1 METLRRALL
10 GMMFLMISVLA
21 SAQTQEVSGNVTD
34 AKGEAAIGATV
45 TEKGTR
51 NATMTDVNGH
61 FVIKVKKGAELE
73 ISYIGFDPK
82 VVQARPNMVIQLSE
96 ANAML
101 DELVVIGYGTARKK
115 DLTGSVIQIRPDK
128 IANQNPST
136 VQDVL
141 RGTAGLNVGY
151 NADAKGG
158 GSLNIRGQRS
168 VFSDNNHNSPLL
180 ILDGMMF
187 YGELSE
193 INPDDIEQ
201 IDVLKDASSAAIY
214 GAKAAN
220 GVIIITT
227 KKGKTG
233 KPVVNVSA
241 NVGFV
246 QKSAYRDRFKA
257 AGSLQHRV
265 DWLEQNYYGIDSETG
280 EYGAYKSGAYKDR
293 PYYFTNPSNLPEG
306 VTLDQWRG
314 YTQNEEGESDKSI
327 WAKRLGFKDNVLAN
341 FLNDKITDW
350 EDLSMRTGLRQDYNA
365 SVSGASDRSSYYMSV
380 GYLRNEGV
388 FIDDDYK
395 AIRANLKVNSK
406 VTNWLELGANI
417 NFQDR
422 SDGNVDMDEDYQL
435 RNSLWADYKDADGN
449 LVQYPNGPEYAQ
461 RGYNFEYEK
470 QFLQLE
476 KGYTTLN
483 TIFNAKVNL
492 PFNITYSFNIAPRY
506 QFFYDRYFMS
516 ADLPGS
522 DPNKRGANREQAKRF
537 DWSLNNTLSWD
548 YTFAKAHHFT
558 VTLAQEAEERRYWQD
573 RIEARNILPTDALG
587 FHNTQNGDKSASSF
601 SSNDT
606 HSTADALLGRLQY
619 VYNDRYLLSA
629 SVRRDGYSAFGSSN
643 PYAWFPSVA
652 AGWTFTNE
660 KFWKWNFMDYGKVRA
675 SFGKNGNRSLDDPY
689 KALANLNSGGGKMM
703 GYILPS
709 GDLSLVR
716 YLIMGRMANPNLQWE
731 KTASWNFG
739 LDFSFLNQRIT
750 GNLDFYFMKTTN
762 MIMNQKLPGF
772 SGFGSITTNLGQ
784 VNNNGI
790 ELTLNTVNIKTKD
803 FEWDTQFSFAFND
816 NKIKHLYYQYEDV
829 TDAAGNVVGRKE
841 MDDVTNGWFINKS
854 IGEIWGYK
862 VIGIWQKDQ
871 AAEAAKYGQRP
882 GDPIVWNNPANDE
895 YNEDGTVKK
904 YVYNNDDKVFL
915 GKKNAPVRWS
925 MRNDFTI
932 FKDLTIGLSIYSL
945 MGHKSSET
953 MYLNFDDDGG
963 RTTYAMQNL
972 QKKEYWTLNNPTNK
986 YGRINAIGPTGAER
1000 PGRIYNRSF
1009 VRFDNLSVGYTL
1021 PRKWVGQVGLSRV
1034 KVYANVQNM
1043 FTIHSSDWVYG
1054 DPETGNMGN
1063 RIFNFG
1069 LNVTL

>member
-115 DLTGSVIQIRPDK
+115 DLTGSVVQIRPDK

-151 NADAKGG
+151 NTDAKGG

-233 KPVVNVSA
+233 KPVINVSA

-265 DWLEQNYYGIDSETG
+265 DWLEQNYYGIDPETG
-280 EYGAYKSGAYKDR
+280 EYGAYKSGVYKDY
-293 PYYFTNPSNLPEG
+293 PYYFTNPNNLPEG
-306 VTLDQWRG
+306 ITLDQWRG

-327 WAKRLGFKDNVLAN
+327 WAKRMGFKDNILAN

-395 AIRANLKVNSK
+395 AIRANLKVNTK

-449 LVQYPNGPEYAQ
+449 LVQ
-461 RGYNFEYEK
+461 
-470 QFLQLE
+470 
-476 KGYTTLN
+476 
-483 TIFNAKVNL
+483 
-492 PFNITYSFNIAPRY
+492 
-506 QFFYDRYFMS
+506 
-516 ADLPGS
+516 
-522 DPNKRGANREQAKRF
+522 
-537 DWSLNNTLSWD
+537 
-548 YTFAKAHHFT
+548 
-558 VTLAQEAEERRYWQD
+558 
-573 RIEARNILPTDALG
+573 
-587 FHNTQNGDKSASSF
+587 
-601 SSNDT
+601 
-606 HSTADALLGRLQY
+606 
-619 VYNDRYLLSA
+619 
-629 SVRRDGYSAFGSSN
+629 
-643 PYAWFPSVA
+643 
-652 AGWTFTNE
+652 
-660 KFWKWNFMDYGKVRA
+660 
-675 SFGKNGNRSLDDPY
+675 
-689 KALANLNSGGGKMM
+689 
-703 GYILPS
+703 
-709 GDLSLVR
+709 
-716 YLIMGRMANPNLQWE
+716 
-731 KTASWNFG
+731 
-739 LDFSFLNQRIT
+739 
-750 GNLDFYFMKTTN
+750 
-762 MIMNQKLPGF
+762 
-772 SGFGSITTNLGQ
+772 
-784 VNNNGI
+784 
-790 ELTLNTVNIKTKD
+790 
-803 FEWDTQFSFAFND
+803 
-816 NKIKHLYYQYEDV
+816 
-829 TDAAGNVVGRKE
+829 
-841 MDDVTNGWFINKS
+841 
-854 IGEIWGYK
+854 
-862 VIGIWQKDQ
+862 
-871 AAEAAKYGQRP
+871 
-882 GDPIVWNNPANDE
+882 
-895 YNEDGTVKK
+895 
-904 YVYNNDDKVFL
+904 
-915 GKKNAPVRWS
+915 
-925 MRNDFTI
+925 
-932 FKDLTIGLSIYSL
+932 
-945 MGHKSSET
+945 
-953 MYLNFDDDGG
+953 
-963 RTTYAMQNL
+963 
-972 QKKEYWTLNNPTNK
+972 
-986 YGRINAIGPTGAER
+986 
-1000 PGRIYNRSF
+1000 
-1009 VRFDNLSVGYTL
+1009 
-1021 PRKWVGQVGLSRV
+1021 
-1034 KVYANVQNM
+1034 
-1043 FTIHSSDWVYG
+1043 
-1054 DPETGNMGN
+1054 
-1063 RIFNFG
+1063 
-1069 LNVTL
+1069 